1 MTLTLLLILLIGN
14 SLLYRS
20 LLNPIVIQT
29 GLWLMY
35 YLIFWH
41 NQAYFAVNLDD
52 IAPFIGLSCL
62 GFSLGGLICWG
73 LYEKVLPEIAI
84 PEPLYD
90 NALFVKNLS
99 LFYPIVLLS
108 LGFTL
113 PMVVKEVGQFSW
125 GDIQELRNTLVEN
138 DGKRFGL
145 YGLIQTLSSV
155 YLVLLL
161 TNTSFSWRNGILLA
175 VFLIYTYLLG
185 SRGQLIFFVIPL
197 AYDLL
202 WKNKI
207 SVGQAIVGGLMLMG
221 FIVLITIGRASDFS
235 WESIVPM
242 LLTYSVA
249 SLPALSLA
257 SIDPVPLL
265 GYNTFRVVW
274 LWIGRLGFN
283 IPVAPVI
290 SEWISTPLP
299 TNTYSYLKPYYM
311 DFGMVGVFVIPLL
324 LGFVYNLLY
333 FRAKRFHIT
342 SCYLLGFLMYALLMQ
357 PIEEQYFRWLT
368 NWFYIVLV
376 MFFLKKVEIKW
387 LDTK

>member
-1 MTLTLLLILLIGN
+1 L
-14 SLLYRS
+14 
-20 LLNPIVIQT
+20 
-29 GLWLMY
+29 
-35 YLIFWH
+35 F
-41 NQAYFAVNLDD
+41 
-52 IAPFIGLSCL
+52 

-73 LYEKVLPEIAI
+73 LYQKVIPEITIA
-84 PEPLYD
+84 EPLD
-90 NALFVKNLS
+90 DDTLLVKNLS

-108 LGFTL
+108 LVLTL

-145 YGLIQTLSSV
+145 YGLIQTIELRLFGFVTDPYLFFLAQWHPIGSV
-155 YLVLLL
+155 LV
-161 TNTSFSWRNGILLA
+161 
-175 VFLIYTYLLG
+175 YTYLLG
-185 SRGQLIFFVIPL
+185 SRGQLIFFVVPL

-207 SVGQAIVGGLMLMG
+207 SAGQAILGSLMLISL
-221 FIVLITIGRASDFS
+221 IVLITIGRASDFS
-235 WESIVPM
+235 GESIIPM
-242 LLTYSVA
+242 LLTYAVA

-257 SIDPVPLL
+257 SIDPVPYW
-265 GYNTFRVVW
+265 GYYTFRVVW

-311 DFGMVGVFVIPLL
+311 DFGMIGVFVIPLL

-376 MFFLKKVEIKW
+376 MFF
-387 LDTK
+387 

>member
-1 MTLTLLLILLIGN
+1 MTLALLLILLIGN

-35 YLIFWH
+35 YFIFWY
-41 NQAYFAVNLDD
+41 NQAYFSVNLDD
-52 IAPFIGLSCL
+52 IAPFIGLSCF

-73 LYEKVLPEIAI
+73 LYQKVIPEITIA
-84 PEPLYD
+84 EPLD
-90 NALFVKNLS
+90 DDTLLVKNLS

-108 LGFTL
+108 LALTL

-161 TNTSFSWRNGILLA
+161 THTSFSWRNGILVV
-175 VFLIYTYLLG
+175 VFLVYTYLLG
-185 SRGQLIFFVIPL
+185 SRGQLIFFVVPL

-207 SVGQAIVGGLMLMG
+207 SAGQAILGSLMLISL
-221 FIVLITIGRASDFS
+221 IVLITIGRTSDFS
-235 WESIVPM
+235 GESIIPM

-257 SIDPVPLL
+257 SIDPVPYW
-265 GYNTFRVVW
+265 GYYTFRVVW

-311 DFGMVGVFVIPLL
+311 DFGMIGVFVIPLL
-324 LGFVYNLLY
+324 LGFGYNLLY

-387 LDTK
+387 FDTK